1 MIFMYPTWW
10 LLGRAIPWNECNPYI
25 WFYSLEFIVEVASCN
40 YRAFLS
46 ANKDTKAIRNM
57 ALIGGICVRIPLTL
71 LIKYFNIGIIGLSF
85 VCSIDR
91 IIRTIYIRLYIKR
104 KKYGRRN
111 DTL

>member
-1 MIFMYPTWW
+1 
-10 LLGRAIPWNECNPYI
+10 
-25 WFYSLEFIVEVASCN
+25 
-40 YRAFLS
+40 
-46 ANKDTKAIRNM
+46 M